1 MASAMITITGT
12 VTIDLIIR
20 TRYTIK
26 KEYMTSHAGSA
37 QVR

>member
-12 VTIDLIIR
+12 VTTDLIIR
-20 TRYTIK
+20 ARNTISM
-26 KEYMTSHAGSA
+26 EYMTSNAGSA